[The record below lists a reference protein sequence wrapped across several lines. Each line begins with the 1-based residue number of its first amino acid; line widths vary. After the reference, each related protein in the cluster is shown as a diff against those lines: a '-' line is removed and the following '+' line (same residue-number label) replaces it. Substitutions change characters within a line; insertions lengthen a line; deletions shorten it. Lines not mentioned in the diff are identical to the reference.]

1 MSRHF
6 RKSGQSELP
15 LDSLIA
21 RAIRQILRRRNKE
34 HDKIVAFCRFAEDF
48 QLHPF

>member
-15 LDSLIA
+15 LDCLIA
-21 RAIRQILRRRNKE
+21 REIRQVLRRGDKQ